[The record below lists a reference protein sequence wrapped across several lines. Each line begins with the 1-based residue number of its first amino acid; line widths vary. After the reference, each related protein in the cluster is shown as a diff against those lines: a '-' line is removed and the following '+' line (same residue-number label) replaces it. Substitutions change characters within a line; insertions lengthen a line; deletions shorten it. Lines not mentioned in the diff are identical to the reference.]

1 MFFQAQLGAEHPGRI
16 QKGVAVHHTVAHK
29 LRIFQPG
36 DHAEHPLLLT
46 PFEVCLEAHDVIQ
59 GALLIFCAQLH
70 ICPRTVA
77 GVGVYQTHRAQR
89 AEPHGVGAP
98 GSHDLNGHTALVH
111 GNGIGL
117 LP

>member
-1 MFFQAQLGAEHPGRI
+1 M
-16 QKGVAVHHTVAHK
+16 HHAVAHK
-29 LRIFQPG
+29 LGIFQSG

-70 ICPRTVA
+70 ICPRAVA

-89 AEPHGVGAP
+89 AEPHGVGTP

-111 GNGIGL
+111 GDSIGL
-117 LP
+117 FAVGVRVGLCALLGAGVKVV